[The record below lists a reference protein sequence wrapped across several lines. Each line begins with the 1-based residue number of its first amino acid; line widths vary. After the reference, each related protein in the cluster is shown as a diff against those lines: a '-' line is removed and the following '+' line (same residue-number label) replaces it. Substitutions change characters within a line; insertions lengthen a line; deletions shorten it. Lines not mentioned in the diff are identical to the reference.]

1 VLSVS
6 ADSFA
11 KRSGLLAPRLIRALQ
26 SRNFDAFYCKTAA
39 EAAEKAL
46 SLIPEGS
53 TVSWGGSETIRE
65 IGLLDR
71 VRRGNY
77 KVIDRA
83 EAATP
88 EERTERMRRALL
100 CDVFLTSFNAVSE
113 DGVLVNVDGVG
124 NRVAAI
130 AFGPKSV
137 VAVVGMNKVCK
148 TPEDAERRA
157 RTYAAPV
164 NAARLSL
171 KGTPCTAT
179 GACENCRAGEC
190 ICSYIVKTRMC
201 KVPGRIKVVLVGEP
215 LGF

>member
-1 VLSVS
+1 MSVS

-11 KRSGLLAPRLIRALQ
+11 KRSDLLAPKLIRALQ

-113 DGVLVNVDGVG
+113 DGVLVL
-124 NRVAAI
+124 A
-130 AFGPKSV
+130 
-137 VAVVGMNKVCK
+137 
-148 TPEDAERRA
+148 RR
-157 RTYAAPV
+157 P
-164 NAARLSL
+164 S
-171 KGTPCTAT
+171 
-179 GACENCRAGEC
+179 
-190 ICSYIVKTRMC
+190 TR
-201 KVPGRIKVVLVGEP
+201 PGCP
-215 LGF
+215 